1 MNQAGDQEVQFREIQ
16 QFKQRLLW
24 ILLLGTSVFVVT
36 FFGYGMIK
44 QIVFRQMWGS
54 RPMSNI
60 ALAIVGPGI
69 MLFVI
74 GLTYLFYSLKLITEV
89 RNDGLYIR
97 FFPLSHRII
106 PFENIKSCEVRTYS
120 PIKEYGGW
128 GIRYGRKGKAYNVSG
143 NSGVQLELS
152 EGKPL
157 LIGSQKPEELVPV
170 RSTRE
175 ETDKQCNTKRSESL
189 H

>member
-1 MNQAGDQEVQFREIQ
+1 MNQTGDQEVHFREIQ

-24 ILLLGTSVFVVT
+24 ILLLGASVFVVT

-44 QIVFRQMWGS
+44 QILFGQRWGS
-54 RPMSNI
+54 RPMSNL
-60 ALAIVGPGI
+60 ALAIVGPGT
-69 MLFVI
+69 MLFMI
-74 GLTYLFYSLKLITEV
+74 GITYLFYSLKLITEV

-97 FFPLSHRII
+97 FFPLAHRII

-128 GIRYGRKGKAYNVSG
+128 GIRHGRKGKAYNVSG
-143 NSGVQLELS
+143 NRGVQLELS

-157 LIGSQKPEELVPV
+157 LIGSQKPKELG
-170 RSTRE
+170 RTIN
-175 ETDKQCNTKRSESL
+175 KKRNKSL
-189 H
+189 I